1 MKNRHI
7 AILFGLLIAATS
19 VRADDAVTF
28 PDRSEAWLKEGTFV
42 NLNNLRQMMPGLSKD
57 QVYALLEQPHF
68 SEGIFRV
75 RKWNYIFNFR
85 TGKGNDFITCQYQIQ
100 YDDKLLVQ
108 STHWKER
115 ECEALVTPAPAVA
128 PELPGPTVSEH
139 FTINE
144 DVLFAFDKSSL
155 NDMLP
160 GGRTALDDIAAR
172 LNSAYR
178 KLTSIKIIGHT
189 DRIGSDAY
197 NQELS
202 LARALTVRDY
212 LVSRGLPSNPLAATG
227 VGSADPVASGCPAG
241 RSSEAVRCLQP
252 DRRVTIDVLGEKRQ

>member
-7 AILFGLLIAATS
+7 AVLFGLLIAATL
-19 VRADDAVTF
+19 VRADDAVEF
-28 PDRSEAWLKEGTFV
+28 PDRSKAWLKEGTFV
-42 NLNNLRQMMPGLSKD
+42 NLDNLRQMMPGLSKS
-57 QVYALLEQPHF
+57 QVSALLEKPHF
-68 SEGIFRV
+68 SEGIFHV

-85 TGKGNDFITCQYQIQ
+85 TGKGNEFITCQYQIR

-108 STHWKER
+108 SVHWKER
-115 ECEALVTPAPAVA
+115 ECEALVAPAPERA
-128 PELPGPTVSEH
+128 GPIGSEH
-139 FTINE
+139 FAVNE
-144 DVLFAFDKSSL
+144 DVLFAFDKSSV

-160 GGRTALDDIAAR
+160 DGRAALNDIAAR

-189 DRIGSDAY
+189 DRIGPGAY

-227 VGSADPVASGCPAG
+227 VGNAEPVASGCPAG